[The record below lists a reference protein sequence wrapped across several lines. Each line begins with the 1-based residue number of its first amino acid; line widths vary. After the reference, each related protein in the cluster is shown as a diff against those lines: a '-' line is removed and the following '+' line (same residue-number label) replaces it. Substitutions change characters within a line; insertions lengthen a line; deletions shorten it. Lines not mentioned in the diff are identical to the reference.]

1 MFSQEE
7 LIGLF
12 LADDKSEF
20 KSADELDDATL
31 MSIRKKYFKGTF
43 VVPFIVSLISI
54 AILNGCVLLSDDII
68 RIFGPSDIYDTAVL
82 IVGPLCGALAC
93 VLTIRWIFSLIIVSK
108 IRRKKFLYYLGFIRG
123 KNWRYP
129 ASFSRMHKYYS
140 VADKYFA
147 LLMVNPIYKKGT
159 GVYFLYFPGLSDH
172 SSIGGAVVK
181 YED

>member
-1 MFSQEE
+1 MFDQEM
-7 LIGLF
+7 LVGLF

-20 KSADELDDATL
+20 KSASELNDSTL
-31 MSIRKKYFKGTF
+31 KNIRKKYFKKTF
-43 VVPFIVSLISI
+43 ITPFVLSLISVAVVNGWLFFSDTI
-54 AILNGCVLLSDDII
+54 SSIL
-68 RIFGPSDIYDTAVL
+68 GPSDFLDMAVL
-82 IVGPLCGALAC
+82 IVVPLCGALATVMVVRC
-93 VLTIRWIFSLIIVSK
+93 IFSLIIVSK
-108 IRRKKFLYYLGFIRG
+108 IRRKKFLWYLGFIRG

-129 ASFSRMHKYYS
+129 NSFSRMHKYYS

-147 LLMVNPIYKKGT
+147 LISVNPIYKKGT